1 MSGKPQHLVRNFH
14 KFIDVD
20 KADADERHLEFELE
34 LSRAALR
41 VRPDWFEA
49 LTMLGHALTKSGN
62 HKQALAVDNRLA
74 KLRPDDPIVY
84 YNLACSLSSLE
95 RIDESLDAL
104 KLAFELGYKD
114 FSYLLGDPDLDNVRR
129 DPRFKKLLE
138 RRTGKRQP

>member
-1 MSGKPQHLVRNFH
+1 MPGKPQPFVRNFH

-20 KADADERHLEFELE
+20 KADADERHLGFEIE

-62 HKQALAVDNRLA
+62 HRQALAVDGRLT
-74 KLRPDDPIVY
+74 KLRPDDPIVH
-84 YNLACSLSSLE
+84 YNLACSLSNLD

-104 KLAFELGYKD
+104 KQSLELGYKD
-114 FSYLLGDPDLDNVRR
+114 FSYMLGDPDLDNVRR